1 MMGCIHSELLMWRR
15 AREHHV
21 LVEWRVFRLIVK
33 WHYHGHCWIF
43 RQVVGRDITWSC
55 KHLKTHDQY
64 GPTGSYQHVNSCYSS
79 YRSHHRNEITRQLAA
94 RLGLTFLFLEKK
106 GFSLALLD
114 WKHQLHYFFCEK
126 LICRHLKAAN
136 RIYPQILQVLKFE
149 VLKEVFLKII
159 WRRYPNACSL
169 GATELRLYGS
179 ENDCRTW
186 TVINS
191 SPIWITHANF
201 LRALSLKVIYLNCW
215 EVQVCRCHT

>member
-159 WRRYPNACSL
+159 WRYPNACAL
-169 GATELRLYGS
+169 CATVHLTTAKVSEHHILENLKWYAPELRLCGS
-179 ENDCRTW
+179 ENGCSTW
-186 TVINS
+186 TIINS
-191 SPIWITHANF
+191 SP
-201 LRALSLKVIYLNCW
+201 V
-215 EVQVCRCHT
+215 